1 MVNDIDSLQKTNSLL
16 KNRINELENENKN
29 IIKNNETEE
38 FEHLNNQNHKLSLE

>member
-29 IIKNNETEE
+29 IIKSNETEE
-38 FEHLNNQNHKLSLE
+38 IEHLNNQNHKLS